1 MSQNGAL
8 GSLSPELFN
17 EAISGL
23 SRRERYTLGGANKN
37 YSRTLR
43 DRVPLIITQAD
54 AENRLKVR
62 VKPWAAGR

>member
-8 GSLSPELFN
+8 GSLCPELFAHVTS
-17 EAISGL
+17 EL
-23 SRRERYTLGGANKN
+23 SRRERGILGEANKD

-54 AENRLKVR
+54 AENRLKVHIE
-62 VKPWAAGR
+62 PWAAV